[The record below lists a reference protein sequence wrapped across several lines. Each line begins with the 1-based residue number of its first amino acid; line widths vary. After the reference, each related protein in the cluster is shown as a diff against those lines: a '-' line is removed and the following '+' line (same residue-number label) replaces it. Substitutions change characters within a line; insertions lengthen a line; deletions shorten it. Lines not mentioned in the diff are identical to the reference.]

1 MIEQI
6 QRLSLLKVITS
17 LSFCIA
23 MLVPFTHGAA
33 LLQRNPPECD
43 KSSEDCG
50 CDNGAANEILRY
62 FWYNMNRYETNKNVK
77 FYRLKNE
84 SFKKAFWHKK
94 RS

>member
-6 QRLSLLKVITS
+6 QRVRLLKVITS

-23 MLVPFTHGAA
+23 LLAPFAHGAA

-43 KSSEDCG
+43 RNSEDCG

-84 SFKKAFWHKK
+84 SFKKAFWYKK